1 MELIRLIVVD
11 YMTLSTIQTSST
23 TLKKNALSDIVSTI
37 TCLGIHV
44 RNKKK
49 GKYRN
54 THLTADDY
62 VPYIIA
68 YLKTDKKIQLEKMF
82 LEFVLT
88 LLE

>member
-23 TLKKNALSDIVSTI
+23 TLKKNALSDIVNAI

-49 GKYRN
+49 VSIAIHILQQMITYR
-54 THLTADDY
+54 
-62 VPYIIA
+62 I
-68 YLKTDKKIQLEKMF
+68 
-82 LEFVLT
+82 
-88 LLE
+88 